1 MKPEKKGAKVS
12 ETYKTLSDKH
22 GVLLS
27 VEVLAQVMDRSADGL
42 RLSLAAN
49 RSQWAQQINAAKVR
63 IGRRVHFRTELIAAL
78 IDETTA
84 GEVGARSSKATTEEE
99 SRSVL
104 RRAAPH
110 RPIDSRS

>member
-1 MKPEKKGAKVS
+1 VS

-27 VEVLAQVMDRSADGL
+27 VEVLAGVMDRSPDGL

-49 RSQWAQQINAAKVR
+49 RSPWARRINAAKVR

-78 IDETTA
+78 IDESTSPIDEGSA
-84 GEVGARSSKATTEEE
+84 RPSEVTTEDEH
-99 SRSVL
+99 RSIIRKAAQNRHIG
-104 RRAAPH
+104 RRG
-110 RPIDSRS
+110 